1 MKLKRIL
8 KFYFSAEKL
17 NKSLDGTITRYAL
30 ASADYSVSAESCAEK
45 ICAVIETKKA
55 FSQLYDYINGIMCK
69 FGADEVKTLEYYANL
84 RGGILKLPEGARRE
98 FKRVLT
104 KFSRKGSGIERFKEG
119 LRAVDAY
126 FAVL

>member
-55 FSQLYDYINGIMCK
+55 FSQLNGIMCK

-98 FKRVLT
+98 IKRVLT
-104 KFSRKGSGIERFKEG
+104 KFSRKGRGIERFKEG